1 MQLPSK
7 PSDPMNQQTAATE
20 SPTPIT
26 LALCIIVQ
34 WTWGIVQNVLGFLL
48 FLTVLRKRHYL
59 FRTSLVT
66 EWKFPYSASYGMFV
80 FLNREEDTSDPKK
93 VLHKWEYDMLVHEY
107 GHSIQSML
115 LGPLFLPVIAIP
127 SVIWATAPFF
137 EKLRNRKKT
146 VIPLALLREVGQCH
160 GRQGLPEQKV
170 SQLSCGDTIHLIPDL
185 IVT

>member
-1 MQLPSK
+1 MRNERTTIRIFPIFAPSK

-137 EKLRNRKKT
+137 EKLRNRKK
-146 VIPLALLREVGQCH
+146 
-160 GRQGLPEQKV
+160 
-170 SQLSCGDTIHLIPDL
+170 LSYHWLYCEKWANAMGDRVCQNRRFHN
-185 IVT
+185 